1 MVIALALLIAVSAS
15 LFIQA
20 WAHSVYVYED
30 NDYLSAYYVKGYTP
44 PLYFVIPPGPPAYCG
59 DAVRYS
65 APYNAS
71 FNALGYAFT
80 LQNGSS
86 YLIEWPVLIVNWST
100 GGYLGLYMPR
110 GTLFYPSQVSPLP
123 YGYAEGFYYSL
134 PSPVTST
141 ASYLGQV
148 NFSPTSIY
156 PGVWFIYSWNLTVK
170 YPAEDVLS
178 FVDGQSYQTTMVY
191 QGVNDY
197 YTILFNTPYTI
208 TNSSDPYDLSGASA
222 DNYWSLWYPDA
233 ATQPVM
239 LLTPA
244 QQYVA
249 GAVAWSYY
257 YHTAGGNLTIAA
269 VVTFTNSSSLIAH
282 GVVFYLFMKPYGWS
296 VSSKY
301 NESTYFITA
310 DELVASGHQPPSP
323 VMGDVIFFG
332 TSAYAIAV
340 EWDPYWAYVYS
351 SYSGATGPWNVWVY
365 EYKTSLTVN
374 PSPSP
379 NLGGPWAGWDGYGS
393 WSPWPWVPNAGDYV
407 LLCVTYDRVT
417 NTLYGFAQDLND
429 PFLTASFTLS
439 LKTYFTPPGSGTYAF
454 GIGAA
459 TNTSYANWALVY
471 ANIS

>member
-1 MVIALALLIAVSAS
+1 MVIALALIITVSAS

-20 WAHSVYVYED
+20 WAHSIYVYEGRY
-30 NDYLSAYYVKGYTP
+30 YLSAYYGKGYIP
-44 PLYFVIPPGPPAYCG
+44 PLYFVTPPGPPAYCG

-80 LQNGSS
+80 LQNGTN
-86 YLIEWPVLIVNWST
+86 YIIGWPALLFNLST
-100 GGYLGLYMPR
+100 SGYLGLYMPK
-110 GTLFYPSQVSPLP
+110 GTLIYSGQVSPLP
-123 YGYAEGFYYSL
+123 YGYLEGFYYTL
-134 PSPVTST
+134 PSPVTT
-141 ASYLGQV
+141 ATSYLGQV

-170 YPAEDVLS
+170 YPTEDVLS
-178 FVDGQSYQTTMVY
+178 FVDGQSYQVSPLVY

-197 YTILFNTPYTI
+197 YSVI
-208 TNSSDPYDLSGASA
+208 NSSDPYDLSGANA
-222 DNYWSLWYPDA
+222 INYWGLWYPNA

-257 YHTAGGNLTIAA
+257 YHTAGSNLTIAA
-269 VVTFTNSSSLIAH
+269 IVTFTNSTSIIAH
-282 GVVFYLFMKPYGWS
+282 GVVFYLFMNPYNWA
-296 VSSKY
+296 VSSGY
-301 NESTYFITA
+301 NESTYFVTA
-310 DELVASGHQPPSP
+310 DELQSQGYLPPSP

-332 TSAYAIAV
+332 TSAYAIV
-340 EWDPYWAYVYS
+340 VQWDPAWNYTYQIY
-351 SYSGATGPWNVWVY
+351 GATGPWNIWIY
-365 EYKTSLTVN
+365 RYKATISIK

-379 NLGGPWAGWDGYGS
+379 NLGSPWAGWDGYGS
-393 WSPWPWVPNAGDYV
+393 WSPAPWVPNAGDYV
-407 LLCVTYDRVT
+407 LLCVTYDRAT
-417 NTLYGFAQDLND
+417 NTLYGFAQDLDD
-429 PFLTASFTLS
+429 PFLTSSFTLS

-454 GIGAA
+454 GVGAA
-459 TNTSYANWALVY
+459 TGSNYANWALVY

>member
-20 WAHSVYVYED
+20 WAHSIYVYED
-30 NDYLSAYYVKGYTP
+30 NDYLSAYYGKGYTP
-44 PLYFVIPPGPPAYCG
+44 PLYFVTPPRPPAYCG

-86 YLIEWPVLIVNWST
+86 YLMEWPVLMVSSSI
-100 GGYLGLYMPR
+100 GGYLGLYMPK
-110 GTLFYPSQVSPLP
+110 GTLVLSAYFP
-123 YGYAEGFYYSL
+123 YGQFLQIYGEL
-134 PSPVTST
+134 PHPVTST

-148 NFSPTSIY
+148 NFSPTSIH

-170 YPAEDVLS
+170 YPTEDVLS

-191 QGVNDY
+191 QGVNGY
-197 YTILFNTPYTI
+197 S
-208 TNSSDPYDLSGASA
+208 TNSSLPYDLSGSAA
-222 DNYWSLWYPDA
+222 DNYWNLWYPNA

-244 QQYVA
+244 RQDVA

-257 YHTAGGNLTIAA
+257 YHPGNNLTIAA
-269 VVTFTNSSSLIAH
+269 IVTFTNSSSIIAH
-282 GVVFYLFMKPYGWS
+282 GVVFYLFMNPYNWA
-296 VSSKY
+296 VSSGY

-310 DELVASGHQPPSP
+310 DELQSQGYSPPSP

-332 TSAYAIAV
+332 TSAYAIV
-340 EWDPYWAYVYS
+340 VQWDPAWKYS
-351 SYSGATGPWNVWVY
+351 YQIYGATGPWNIWVY
-365 EYKTSLTVN
+365 RYKATISIK

-379 NLGGPWAGWDGYGS
+379 NLGSPWAGWDGYGS
-393 WSPWPWVPNAGDYV
+393 WSPAPWVPNAGDYV
-407 LLCVTYDRVT
+407 LLCVTYDRTT
-417 NTLYGFAQDLND
+417 NTLYGFAQDLDD

-454 GIGAA
+454 GVGAA
-459 TNTSYANWALVY
+459 TGSNYANWALVY